1 LIDSNETSDTGQKGK
16 VGRERSMMMMAMMM
30 GEHVGETRNEWKSGG
45 LIEREKSGRKL
56 EKQ

>member
-1 LIDSNETSDTGQKGK
+1 MRGRQGK
-16 VGRERSMMMMAMMM
+16 VGRERSMMMMMVMMM